1 MGVFKFLLVM
11 QLSLDIKFYY
21 VTFGI
26 DVNNNLRVAV
36 PSPPPGDT
44 EWRARRVR
52 LHAGYV
58 FSLTTFLLFSCA
70 ILFYGYLNFVKA
82 IVVSIATLAGARSK

>member
-11 QLSLDIKFYY
+11 QLLLDIKFYY

-26 DVNNNLRVAV
+26 DVNNNLHVAV
-36 PSPPPGDT
+36 TSPPGDT
-44 EWRARRVR
+44 EWRAERVR
-52 LHAGYV
+52 LHVGYV
-58 FSLTTFLLFSCA
+58 ISLTTFLLFSCA

>member
-44 EWRARRVR
+44 EWRAGRVR
-52 LHAGYV
+52 LHVGYV
-58 FSLTTFLLFSCA
+58 ISLTTFLLFSCA

>member
-11 QLSLDIKFYY
+11 QLLLDIKFYY

-52 LHAGYV
+52 LHVGYV

-82 IVVSIATLAGARSK
+82 IVVLIATLAGARSK

>member
-1 MGVFKFLLVM
+1 MHIDVREKRVNSLGVFKFLLVM

-36 PSPPPGDT
+36 PSPPQVIRSGG
-44 EWRARRVR
+44 R
-52 LHAGYV
+52 GG
-58 FSLTTFLLFSCA
+58 
-70 ILFYGYLNFVKA
+70 YGY
-82 IVVSIATLAGARSK
+82 T